1 MYDVTIIGGGP
12 AGLSAALLL
21 GRCMRKIILFDSGE
35 YRNSWSDAMHAYL
48 TRDGINPRKFLN
60 VAHLDLEKY
69 DFELKQKEIIGARC
83 AGGFFE
89 VTDSDQKVY
98 LSRKLLL
105 ATGIRD
111 RWPQIPGIEPFNG
124 KSVHHCP
131 YCDGWEHKNTA
142 LGAYGKNRDAV
153 GSSLSLK
160 TWSSDVTLF
169 TDGTRRLRTADI
181 QVLERNKVKIVTA
194 AIERVEGEGTRLQR
208 VILKGGASVACDA
221 IFFTTGQ
228 DQKTDLGQQLSCD
241 FTSKG
246 VIRTYHQQQTN
257 VPGLYVAGDAAR
269 DMQLVIVAAAEGTKA
284 GVMINKELQEE
295 FRL

>member
-1 MYDVTIIGGGP
+1 MYDVTIVGGGP

-21 GRCMRKIILFDSGE
+21 GRCMRKILLFDSGL
-35 YRNSWSDAMHAYL
+35 YRNAWSDAMHAYL
-48 TRDGINPRKFLN
+48 SRDGVNPRDFLKT
-60 VAHLDLEKY
+60 AHQDLEKY
-69 DFELKQKEIIGARC
+69 DFELKHKEIVSAQCSGS
-83 AGGFFE
+83 FFE
-89 VTDSDQKVY
+89 VTDSDNQVY

-111 RWPQIPGIEPFNG
+111 RWPEIPGAEPFNG
-124 KSVHHCP
+124 KSIHHCP

-153 GSSLSLK
+153 GSALGLK

-169 TDGTRRLRTADI
+169 TDGTRRLRTDDI
-181 QVLERNKVKIVTA
+181 QLLERNKVKVVTA
-194 AIERVEGEGTRLQR
+194 PITRVEGEGTQLQR
-208 VILKGGASVACDA
+208 VVLEGGASVACDA
-221 IFFTTGQ
+221 IFFSTGQ
-228 DQKTDLGQQLSCD
+228 DQKTDLGRQLSCD

-246 VIRTYHQQQTN
+246 VIKTYHQQQTN

-284 GVMINKELQEE
+284 GVMINKELQLES
-295 FRL
+295 RL